1 MRRHIVRIDG
11 STHSR
16 GYESQRHLEFGP
28 EIPRAAPLKSPNVFL
43 ASMAKAINEVLA
55 GVRSVD
61 QLSKIVSE
69 QVYES
74 LRARAASGA
83 QARLKAGRKPV
94 IQPTDVVKV
103 RYQSPAVD
111 VIESVVLLSNRQRAK
126 AVTIRLESQNGSW
139 RATNIGFL

>member
-1 MRRHIVRIDG
+1 MA
-11 STHSR
+11 
-16 GYESQRHLEFGP
+16 
-28 EIPRAAPLKSPNVFL
+28 RA
-43 ASMAKAINEVLA
+43 IHEVLA

-61 QLSKIVSE
+61 QLSRVVSE
-69 QVYES
+69 QVYEL
-74 LRARAASGA
+74 LRARAAAGA

-103 RYQSPAVD
+103 RYQSPAED

-139 RATNIGFL
+139 KATNIGFL